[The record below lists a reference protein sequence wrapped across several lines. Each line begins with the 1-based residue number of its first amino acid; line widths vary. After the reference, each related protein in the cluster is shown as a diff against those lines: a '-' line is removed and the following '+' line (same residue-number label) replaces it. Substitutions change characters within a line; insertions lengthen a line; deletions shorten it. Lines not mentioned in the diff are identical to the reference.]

1 MLISELSLPEPLVP
15 GVPPKRCRISLH
27 RRTHGAWLHPACF
40 SPYCSLY
47 IAGMNRKNVDGQ
59 ASVRASWCKGRKDG
73 MQHPDICRSSGCAL
87 QGSTCDRGAMHGGDP
102 NTCRSSTRLH
112 RFSPFWHRP
121 GPVPGRH
128 AGQRHAGAARV
139 CARAASEADVPGM
152 LTWPRRP
159 CTPRADSPAGPA
171 ERARAEG
178 GVRVGVAPQAAPPA
192 GHPIGRQRL
201 PVAADHGQRL
211 HLVPRPRG
219 PAVRALVVR
228 PQIRPSSAVSALP
241 HPTADFEELLQPWST
256 PGLLRGVTVEPEPQ
270 V

>member
-1 MLISELSLPEPLVP
+1 MGRRAFALPAVQ
-15 GVPPKRCRISLH
+15 R
-27 RRTHGAWLHPACF
+27 HPT
-40 SPYCSLY
+40 L
-47 IAGMNRKNVDGQ
+47 
-59 ASVRASWCKGRKDG
+59 
-73 MQHPDICRSSGCAL
+73 AL
-87 QGSTCDRGAMHGGDP
+87 QLPAIMQEQRLSAPWQHLRQRLRPGLQATSNMHAGAAHV
-102 NTCRSSTRLH
+102 CS
-112 RFSPFWHRP
+112 RFSGFLAGARCGCQTGRP
-121 GPVPGRH
+121 
-128 AGQRHAGAARV
+128 GQRHAGAARV